1 MPALPPLRTCR
12 TLPGR
17 ALVLAAAAALALPAA
32 AAAQEPAPAGTSASV
47 EVLTGGD
54 YILELWRDAATGEI
68 ALIDTRQPE
77 EEQVSWVRGTSLVVS
92 DVGDPELFELRHRG
106 RRDLSDSILSL
117 QGIDLD
123 GVEAALAAGAP
134 APRPEKATANLTAE
148 ATVPAGDRFVLE
160 NFGPAARA
168 MARRTA
174 EPVAWAGPRRFG
186 FRIRQAT
193 ITQGEDSRGR
203 RGPLAIVTYARGP
216 VAFPGLCDDCFTIA
230 SVRIG
235 TPTARDFVDGR
246 AFTERIAG
254 RPALRTGSG
263 LVMVRIGR
271 LVVAMEDLGTRRTR
285 QLVRSLR
292 IIRG

>member
-1 MPALPPLRTCR
+1 MTPRR
-12 TLPGR
+12 H
-17 ALVLAAAAALALPAA
+17 VLALTALAGAALAPAAAAL
-32 AAAQEPAPAGTSASV
+32 AQEPAPAGTFASV

-54 YILELWRDAATGEI
+54 YTLELWRDAATGDI
-68 ALIDTRQPE
+68 ALIDTRQPD

-92 DVGDPELFELRHRG
+92 DVEEPELFDLRHRG
-106 RRDLSDSILSL
+106 RRDLSDSIVSL

-134 APRPEKATANLTAE
+134 APRPEQATANLAAE
-148 ATVPAGDRFVLE
+148 ATITAKDRFVLE
-160 NFGPAARA
+160 NFGSAARA

-174 EPVAWAGPRRFG
+174 EPVTWAGPRRFG
-186 FRIRQAT
+186 FRVRQAT
-193 ITQGEDSRGR
+193 ITQGEDGQGR
-203 RGPLAIVTYARGP
+203 RGPLTIVTYARGP

-271 LVVAMEDLGTRRTR
+271 LVVAMEDLGARRTR
-285 QLVRSLR
+285 ELVRSLR
-292 IIRG
+292 IIRA